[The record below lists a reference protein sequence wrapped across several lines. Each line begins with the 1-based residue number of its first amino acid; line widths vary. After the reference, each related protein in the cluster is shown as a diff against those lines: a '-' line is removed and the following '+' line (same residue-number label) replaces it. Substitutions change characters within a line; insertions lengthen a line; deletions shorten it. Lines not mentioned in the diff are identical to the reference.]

1 MNEWKTLLTIFVG
14 LALVAY
20 TVQQF
25 ERMRGVKLALNLGAV
40 VACAI
45 LGLVAFNDMGYH
57 PSWGI
62 IAGVTAVAFGPD
74 LGRAFTAGAKK
85 VAGKFFDRFSKEK
98 EPGYSGDTDEPTDKP
113 TDEEAP

>member
-1 MNEWKTLLTIFVG
+1 MNEWKTILTIFVG

-40 VACAI
+40 VACSI
-45 LGLVAFNDMGYH
+45 LGYLAFDDMDYH

-62 IAGVTAVAFGPD
+62 IAGTAAVAFGPD
-74 LGRAFTAGAKK
+74 LGRALRSGAKK
-85 VAGKFFDRFSKEK
+85 VIGKFSDRFSKEK
-98 EPGYSGDTDEPTDKP
+98 EPGYSGDEDG
-113 TDEEAP
+113 DEEDTEGVA

>member
-1 MNEWKTLLTIFVG
+1 MNELKTILTIFVG

-40 VACAI
+40 VACSV
-45 LGLVAFNDMGYH
+45 LGYLAFDDLDYH

-62 IAGVTAVAFGPD
+62 IAGTAAVAFGPD
-74 LGRAFTAGAKK
+74 LGRALRDGAKK
-85 VAGKFFDRFSKEK
+85 VAGQFFDKFSKEK
-98 EPGYSGDTDEPTDKP
+98 EPGFSGDTDED
-113 TDEEAP
+113 AP